1 MHQELELQDDK
12 VKKLEQLLKQKDDE
26 IQTKECIIERVK
38 GELQQTQDKL
48 KEEEV
53 QCSLLC
59 KTVEK
64 GKEDAQKLEEYSE
77 YIETFEMEKR
87 KLNKRIRDLEKQL
100 GKPHSIS
107 PQPTVVHGDPEQ
119 AIKVTVEQQSGGEL
133 EQSSSSLDKDHDTEL
148 PQAGDQLS
156 SAMLQEYDVL
166 KDSEVRKLHVYVHHC
181 SGHSL
186 CMEVTCV

>member
-1 MHQELELQDDK
+1 MQQALELQDDK

-38 GELQQTQDKL
+38 GELKQTQDKL
-48 KEEEV
+48 KEEEWE
-53 QCSLLC
+53 
-59 KTVEK
+59 TVEK

-87 KLNKRIRDLEKQL
+87 KLNKRIRDLEKL
-100 GKPHSIS
+100 HSVR
-107 PQPTVVHGDPEQ
+107 PQPTVVHCDPEQ
-119 AIKVTVEQQSGGEL
+119 AIKMTAEQQSGGEL
-133 EQSSSSLDKDHDTEL
+133 EQSSSSLDKDQTR
-148 PQAGDQLS
+148 DQL

-166 KDSEVRKLHVYVHHC
+166 KEAAKHEDSEVRKLHVYVHHC
-181 SGHSL
+181 SEHSL